1 MSRKKQTSKTHIFR
15 ALSLIKAFSNVHES
29 AIINK
34 IVSGKEKHSSP
45 LLTVYRKKLL
55 LAKYSVF
62 VVEAVPT
69 D

>member
-1 MSRKKQTSKTHIFR
+1 MSRKKQTTKTHIFR

-34 IVSGKEKHSSP
+34 IFSGKEKHSSP

-62 VVEAVPT
+62 VVEAVLK